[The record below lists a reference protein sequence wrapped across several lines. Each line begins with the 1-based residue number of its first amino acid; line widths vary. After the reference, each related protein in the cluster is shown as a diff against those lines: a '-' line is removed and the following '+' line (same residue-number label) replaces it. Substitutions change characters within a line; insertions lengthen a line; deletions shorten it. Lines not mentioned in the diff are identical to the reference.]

1 LNFGFLILTTLNEK
15 EIIMYTKIM
24 VPLDG
29 SELAE
34 CVMPHV
40 EAITT
45 GCKITN
51 VVFVRVVD
59 PIQLPAS
66 VPARGDF
73 GFREKDRQ
81 RLEEQRKQTA
91 EAYLKKIV
99 ESTRLEGAVLSHEVL
114 AGKVPDT
121 LAHWAE
127 KNGVDL
133 IVIASH
139 GRSGVSRWVM
149 GSVADRV
156 LRSACVPVLMIR
168 APGCVPGI

>member
-1 LNFGFLILTTLNEK
+1 
-15 EIIMYTKIM
+15 MYQKIM

-51 VVFVRVVD
+51 VVFVRVVN
-59 PIQLPAS
+59 PVQLPAS
-66 VPARGDF
+66 VPARGEF
-73 GFREKDRQ
+73 GFSEKERRQ
-81 RLEEQRKQTA
+81 LEDQRKQTA
-91 EAYLKKIV
+91 EAYLKKMV
-99 ESTRLEGAVLSHEVL
+99 ASTRLEGALLGYEVL
-114 AGKVPDT
+114 VGKVADT

-127 KNGVDL
+127 KNAADL

-168 APGCVPGI
+168 APGCFPGI

>member
-1 LNFGFLILTTLNEK
+1 MLYN
-15 EIIMYTKIM
+15 KIM

-45 GCKITN
+45 GCKSTN
-51 VVFVRVVD
+51 VVFARVVN
-59 PIQLPAS
+59 PVQLPAS
-66 VPARGDF
+66 VPARGKF
-73 GFREKDRQ
+73 SFTETERQ
-81 RLEEQRKQTA
+81 QLYQQHKQAA
-91 EAYLKKIV
+91 EAYLKRMV
-99 ESTRLEGAVLSHEVL
+99 ASTRLEGAVLSYEVL
-114 AGKVPDT
+114 EGKVADA

-149 GSVADRV
+149 GSVAERV
-156 LRSACVPVLMIR
+156 LRSACVPVLMVR
-168 APGCVPGI
+168 APGCFPGI

>member
-1 LNFGFLILTTLNEK
+1 
-15 EIIMYTKIM
+15 MYNKIM

-29 SELAE
+29 SDLAE

-45 GCKITN
+45 GCKITS
-51 VVFVRVVD
+51 VVFVRVVN
-59 PIQLPAS
+59 PIHLPAS

-73 GFREKDRQ
+73 GFSENERRE
-81 RLEEQRKQTA
+81 LEEQHKQTA
-91 EAYLKKIV
+91 ETYLKQSV
-99 ESTRLEGAVLSHEVL
+99 ENTRLEGAVLGYEVL
-114 AGKVPDT
+114 EGKVADT

-168 APGCVPGI
+168 APGCVAGI

>member
-1 LNFGFLILTTLNEK
+1 
-15 EIIMYTKIM
+15 MYSKIM

-34 CVMPHV
+34 CVLPHV

-45 GCKITN
+45 GCKITD
-51 VVFVRVVD
+51 VVFVRVVN
-59 PIQLPAS
+59 PIRLPAS

-73 GFREKDRQ
+73 AFREKDRQ
-81 RLEEQRKQTA
+81 ELKETLKQMA
-91 EAYLKKIV
+91 EAYLKKMV
-99 ESTRLEGAVLSHEVL
+99 ENTGLDGALLSYEVLEGKTADS
-114 AGKVPDT
+114 

-139 GRSGVSRWVM
+139 GRSGISRWVM
-149 GSVADRV
+149 GSVADRI

-168 APGCVPGI
+168 APGCVTGI

>member
-1 LNFGFLILTTLNEK
+1 
-15 EIIMYTKIM
+15 MYNKIM

-29 SELAE
+29 SDLAE

-51 VVFVRVVD
+51 VVFVRVVN
-59 PIQLPAS
+59 PIHLPVS
-66 VPARGDF
+66 VPAKGDF
-73 GFREKDRQ
+73 GFSENERHE
-81 RLEEQRKQTA
+81 LEEQHKQTA
-91 EAYLKKIV
+91 DTYLKQIV
-99 ESTRLEGAVLSHEVL
+99 ENTRLEGAVLGYEVL
-114 AGKVPDT
+114 VGKVADT

-168 APGCVPGI
+168 APGCVAGI

>member
-1 LNFGFLILTTLNEK
+1 
-15 EIIMYTKIM
+15 MYNKIM

-29 SELAE
+29 SDLAE

-51 VVFVRVVD
+51 VVFVRVVN
-59 PIQLPAS
+59 PIHLPVS
-66 VPARGDF
+66 VPAKGDF
-73 GFREKDRQ
+73 GFSENERHE
-81 RLEEQRKQTA
+81 LEEQHKQTA
-91 EAYLKKIV
+91 DTYLKQIV
-99 ESTRLEGAVLSHEVL
+99 ENTRLEGAVLGYEVL
-114 AGKVPDT
+114 VGKVADT

-139 GRSGVSRWVM
+139 GRSGISRWVM

-168 APGCVPGI
+168 APGCVTGI

>member
-1 LNFGFLILTTLNEK
+1 
-15 EIIMYTKIM
+15 MYTKIM

-34 CVMPHV
+34 CVLPHV

-51 VVFVRVVD
+51 VVFVRVVN
-59 PIQLPAS
+59 PVQLPAS
-66 VPARGDF
+66 VPARGEF
-73 GFREKDRQ
+73 GFNEKERQ
-81 RLEEQRKQTA
+81 KLEEQRKQNA
-91 EAYLKKIV
+91 EAYLKNMTQ
-99 ESTRLEGAVLSHEVL
+99 STRFEGAVLSYEVL
-114 AGKVPDT
+114 EGKVADT

-127 KNGVDL
+127 QNGVDL

-168 APGCVPGI
+168 APGCFPGI

>member
-1 LNFGFLILTTLNEK
+1 
-15 EIIMYTKIM
+15 MYNKIM

-29 SELAE
+29 SDLAE
-34 CVMPHV
+34 CVIPHV

-51 VVFVRVVD
+51 VVFVRVVN
-59 PIQLPAS
+59 PIHLPAS
-66 VPARGDF
+66 VPARGEF
-73 GFREKDRQ
+73 GFSENQRRE
-81 RLEEQRKQTA
+81 LEEQHKQTA
-91 EAYLKKIV
+91 DTYLKKIV
-99 ESTRLEGAVLSHEVL
+99 ENTRLEGARLNYEVL
-114 AGKVPDT
+114 EGRVADT

-127 KNGVDL
+127 ENGVDL

-168 APGCVPGI
+168 APGCVTGI

>member
-1 LNFGFLILTTLNEK
+1 
-15 EIIMYTKIM
+15 MYNKIM

-29 SELAE
+29 SDLAE
-34 CVMPHV
+34 CVIPHV

-51 VVFVRVVD
+51 VVFVRVVN
-59 PIQLPAS
+59 PIHLPAS
-66 VPARGDF
+66 VPARGEF
-73 GFREKDRQ
+73 GFSENQRRE
-81 RLEEQRKQTA
+81 LEEQHKQTA
-91 EAYLKKIV
+91 DTYLKKIV
-99 ESTRLEGAVLSHEVL
+99 ENTRLEGARLNYEVL
-114 AGKVPDT
+114 EGKVADT

-127 KNGVDL
+127 ENGVDL

>member
-1 LNFGFLILTTLNEK
+1 
-15 EIIMYTKIM
+15 MYNKIM

-40 EAITT
+40 EAITS
-45 GCKITN
+45 GCKIAS
-51 VVFVRVVD
+51 VVFVRVVN

-66 VPARGDF
+66 VPARGEF
-73 GFREKDRQ
+73 GFSEKERLQ
-81 RLEEQRKQTA
+81 LEEHRKQTA
-91 EAYLKKIV
+91 GAYLKKIV
-99 ESTRLEGAVLSHEVL
+99 QNTRLEGARLSYEVL
-114 AGKVPDT
+114 EGKVAET

-139 GRSGVSRWVM
+139 GRSGVGRWVM

-168 APGCVPGI
+168 APGCLPGI

>member
-1 LNFGFLILTTLNEK
+1 
-15 EIIMYTKIM
+15 MYNKIM

-40 EAITT
+40 EAITA

-51 VVFVRVVD
+51 VVFVRVVN
-59 PIQLPAS
+59 PIKLPAS
-66 VPARGDF
+66 VPARGEF
-73 GFREKDRQ
+73 GFSEKER
-81 RLEEQRKQTA
+81 RKLEEQRKQTA
-91 EAYLKKIV
+91 DTYLKKIV
-99 ESTRLEGAVLSHEVL
+99 ENTRLDGVSLSHEIL
-114 AGKVPDT
+114 EGKVADT

-127 KNGVDL
+127 TNGVDL

-168 APGCVPGI
+168 APGCVAGI